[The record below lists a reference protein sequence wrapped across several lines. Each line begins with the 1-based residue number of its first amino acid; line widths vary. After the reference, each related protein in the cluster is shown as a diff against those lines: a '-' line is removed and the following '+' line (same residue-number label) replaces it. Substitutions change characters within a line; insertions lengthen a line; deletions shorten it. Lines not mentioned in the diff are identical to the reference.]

1 MGGCGLME
9 DVSDL
14 LGAVVGDFDT
24 DKCLICREGLTK
36 AFLLTLR
43 EPITTGAQKKPDLI
57 EGIPLASA
65 VTQGVLL
72 DAAAHLTWSVASLC
86 DDVTGIEHAGGVLG
100 AGQGGGVLAVPGR
113 GSSVAIRTPARKS
126 FPRSAHRSCTRCQT
140 CPGPGPTSGP
150 WDDPSREWSTMP
162 VSSRGPR
169 RRRSWWCHTPLI
181 DPGCP
186 HACEAG
192 GVIRCG
198 RQARLEKG
206 PHGVPRGCQL
216 SSQSCNGGSLEA
228 QLSDRPADRPAG
240 RPRPQTRPGSTHLL
254 AVLQEC
260 HRLAGAFAAHPA
272 PYCATGSAPGPRPRA
287 RRSPPPPHARDLE
300 RFSPQP
306 GQPAQRS
313 QDSTSSTRPHS
324 RRAAATRWKPSKLT
338 GRSHRSQRPSDTEQQ
353 QVG

>member
-1 MGGCGLME
+1 M
-9 DVSDL
+9 
-14 LGAVVGDFDT
+14 
-24 DKCLICREGLTK
+24 
-36 AFLLTLR
+36 AFLF
-43 EPITTGAQKKPDLI
+43 PWK
-57 EGIPLASA
+57 
-65 VTQGVLL
+65 
-72 DAAAHLTWSVASLC
+72 
-86 DDVTGIEHAGGVLG
+86 
-100 AGQGGGVLAVPGR
+100 
-113 GSSVAIRTPARKS
+113 GSSVAIRTTARRS
-126 FPRSAHRSCTRCQT
+126 SPRSAHRSCTRCQT

-169 RRRSWWCHTPLI
+169 RRRLGGATRLPSTLGARTP
-181 DPGCP
+181 
-186 HACEAG
+186 AKRAG
-192 GVIRCG
+192 SSDAAV
-198 RQARLEKG
+198 QARLEKR

-300 RFSPQP
+300 RFSPHP